1 MWKTLAGAFVG
12 AVAFAMVAPANAVP
26 LLETLKDGN
35 STATFIA
42 NDGASQLQANWIV
55 DDVSQLFEQNFYID
69 LTGTTGNAPINLAG
83 IQPTAFSATDT
94 NVSGDNDTLFVQW
107 DNINES
113 GVRVDIEFSLDGA
126 NLGSGLSDL
135 GEQIDISNTSGEEVD
150 VRFFQYVDFDVDGT
164 IGGDTATSSTS
175 PVMSVEQSDV
185 STLAE
190 AIVTPG
196 PDLYQLG
203 ACCGIEA
210 SILAGNDLS
219 TLPSVQTSF
228 GPGDASWAFQW
239 NLTIADGG
247 SFQISK
253 DKNIRVPVSVPEP
266 ATLGLLGVGLAG
278 LGFAARR
285 RRKAA

>member
-1 MWKTLAGAFVG
+1 MWKTLTGAFVG

-26 LLETLKDGN
+26 LSETLTDDN
-35 STATFIA
+35 STATFVA
-42 NDGASQLQANWIV
+42 NTGASQLQANWIV
-55 DDVSQLFEQNFYID
+55 DNVSQLFEQNFYID
-69 LTGTTGNAPINLAG
+69 LTGTTGNAPINLAS

-94 NVSGDNDTLFVQW
+94 NLSGDNDTLFVRW
-107 DNINES
+107 DNIDQS
-113 GVRVDIEFSLDGA
+113 GVRVDIKFSLDGA

-135 GEQIDISNTSGEEVD
+135 GELIDISNDSGQEAD
-150 VRFFQYVDFDVDGT
+150 VRFFQYVDFDLDGT

-185 STLAE
+185 SALAE
-190 AIVTPG
+190 TIVTPG

-228 GPGDASWAFQW
+228 GAGDASWAFQW
-239 NLTIADGG
+239 NVTIADGG

-253 DKNIRVPVSVPEP
+253 DKNIRVPVPEP